1 MAIDE
6 TTKTADPL
14 ARDAWWKN
22 PFPAVESSRHLD
34 PKQAANGSRDW
45 DAIGKEAGEKGIDSK
60 TVQAAVEDYHKSV
73 SAAGKARR
81 GKSGRAQNEK
91 ERWTRPNYNALLALE
106 QSEVKRLREENDTKN
121 SKSRISTLLAEGS
134 SLDSQILASESRL
147 EAIGREEASAA
158 VLGDTAANAAY
169 LRRLKRV
176 IAITAGGDAAITV
189 FLTSD
194 YFGVGSFDMLVD
206 VYSKGKWA
214 ELIVRASA
222 LFLLSLIPYVLS
234 IAVKGIA
241 DQDKTGGARKK
252 IEWTSIVLG
261 GVF

>member
-1 MAIDE
+1 
-6 TTKTADPL
+6 
-14 ARDAWWKN
+14 
-22 PFPAVESSRHLD
+22 
-34 PKQAANGSRDW
+34 
-45 DAIGKEAGEKGIDSK
+45 KEAGENGIDSK
-60 TVQAAVEDYHKSV
+60 TVQAAVEDYHKS
-73 SAAGKARR
+73 AAGKSRR
-81 GKSGRAQNEK
+81 GKSSRTQNEK

-189 FLTSD
+189 FLASD
-194 YFGVGSFDMLVD
+194 YFGVGSFDML
-206 VYSKGKWA
+206 
-214 ELIVRASA
+214 
-222 LFLLSLIPYVLS
+222 
-234 IAVKGIA
+234 
-241 DQDKTGGARKK
+241 
-252 IEWTSIVLG
+252 
-261 GVF
+261 